1 MQYGGFFEV
10 MSWTA
15 YYNTCVCVCVCVQK
29 IILAPL
35 YKHYY
40 AL

>member
-1 MQYGGFFEV
+1 MQYGGFPEV

-15 YYNTCVCVCVCVQK
+15 YYNTCVCVCVQK